1 MKLAAFKKAMISIML
16 TFCATPAF
24 AAACQ
29 NTRPNWNE
37 ADGPMTILG
46 ETWHIISGS
55 GVIGLLIIMILAARF
70 QNRWFTLII
79 AACALGTAF
88 LFYNAWSAADAT
100 STIAASIAEGCV
112 GAPYGG
118 ISILIFSA
126 FLLLIWQFFGPKRQQ
141 S

>member
-1 MKLAAFKKAMISIML
+1 MKLAALKKAMISIML
-16 TFCATPAF
+16 TFGATPAF

-29 NTRPNWNE
+29 NTRPNWIE
-37 ADGPMTILG
+37 ADGPMTMLG
-46 ETWHIISGS
+46 ETWHIMSGS
-55 GVIGLLIIMILAARF
+55 GVIGLFIIMILAARF

-79 AACALGTAF
+79 AACALGAAF

-118 ISILIFSA
+118 ISILILAA
-126 FLLLIWQFFGPKRQQ
+126 FLLIIWQFFGPKRQQ